1 MRVVQAAP
9 VDANHHLGPRFVER
23 LALKL
28 LDRLAAHL
36 AVQVTGAGSSLEP
49 GERRLVRRSPG
60 HDDESAAAGGAG
72 GAERDRL
79 GGAADDDTRRDAA
92 LELQFVVEEHRPLRV
107 RFGRRVA
114 DELERLIGKLE
125 QQLPTLVLEDRPQ
138 LHEIGDEPSQ
148 ARVRRQPAIGEG
160 HGYPRSLVRDPE
172 LAADRP
178 RGSRVEYVRVHVWLV
193 SASWEEP
200 GLDGPLA
207 PHALDPSAALREPH
221 VAQAASEETALPRG
235 LGNDAERPEA
245 LIDGVGVDAFA
256 VV

>member
-9 VDANHHLGPRFVER
+9 VDADHHLGPRFVER

-60 HDDESAAAGGAG
+60 HDDEAAAAGGAG

-79 GGAADDDTRRDAA
+79 GGATDDDTRRDAA
-92 LELQFVVEEHRPLRV
+92 LELHLFVKEHRPLRV

-114 DELERLIGKLE
+114 DELERLTRELE
-125 QQLPTLVLEDRPQ
+125 QKLPTLVLENRPQ
-138 LHEIGDEPSQ
+138 LHEIGDQPSQ
-148 ARVRRQPAIGEG
+148 PGVRRQPSIGER
-160 HGYPRSLVRDPE
+160 HGYARSLVRDPE

-178 RGSRVEYVRVHVWLV
+178 RGSLVEHVRVHVRLV
-193 SASWEEP
+193 AASREEP

-207 PHALDPSAALREPH
+207 SHPLDPPTALREPD
-221 VAQAASEETALPRG
+221 VAQAASEEAALTGGSGTTPSDPSR
-235 LGNDAERPEA
+235 
-245 LIDGVGVDAFA
+245 
-256 VV
+256 